1 MTFVSVILA
10 IIVIGGLLLYLRS
23 ENTPKSHA
31 YQPAQGNAPS
41 AILNQELV
49 RQRWSEIQGM
59 QTQGGLGLKNALME
73 ADKLLDYCMKGSGF
87 YGETMGDRLKNHGDR
102 FSNLNAVWA
111 AHKLRNQVAHDVHV
125 DVVKPQVEGAIRDL
139 GQAITDL
146 GVSLS

>member
-1 MTFVSVILA
+1 MTFVSIILA
-10 IIVIGGLLLYLRS
+10 VIVIGGLLLYLRS
-23 ENTPKSHA
+23 ENSSKTRSFTPSTGNQASTVLSH
-31 YQPAQGNAPS
+31 
-41 AILNQELV
+41 ELV
-49 RQRWSEIQGM
+49 QQRWSEIQAM
-59 QTQGGLGLKNALME
+59 QSQGGLGLKNALME

-102 FSNLNAVWA
+102 FTNLNAVWA

-146 GVSLS
+146 GVSLA